1 MTYIFDIVEW
11 NREWA
16 DISRLFLESMSS
28 TESLGSVLMD
38 LKDRVVKFFKYVGK
52 VLRDAFVKLKD
63 FLKRLLERVKRIFR
77 KPPGSAHYFPNL
89 YTFSKFL
96 QSISCEYNIPG
107 IVTEANDFLESYFP
121 VCQPSK
127 YHGSFGT
134 GTAVESLKRAL
145 KRKIGLLAI
154 LTEKPGPAQRINT
167 GVLTMNLQSLFQVGV
182 TLQSS
187 FTKLENLRDSLTR
200 ELNQFSGRLDSI
212 NNIESGQALYDEL
225 TAYLKRIETDFARFI
240 KSPDFAYDFYATRPM
255 WDTDDYR
262 KHVGEQLKILKDLCE
277 ALVTMATAGAR
288 YLGLIYG
295 FLKKMD
301 TQYNGEAEPFMKS
314 YQIPKEFVDHIARIV
329 EQPLS
334 IRELVITSLAPTEW
348 KKLFGVTLSGMVPFN
363 GKSDSDIIFISSA
376 ILDKNTRFST
386 TLSGVGYRTKGA
398 SNRETYLLSIIV
410 HEATHVSDFE
420 KNSTTGQRKKLAE
433 TYTST
438 DHDENPY
445 EKHAFSTQEK
455 YTPTDSEI
463 QWIRS
468 VLADFD
474 RERNRMNS
482 ES

>member
-1 MTYIFDIVEW
+1 MTQIFDTAEW

-28 TESLGSVLMD
+28 IESLGSVLTD

-52 VLRDAFVKLKD
+52 VLHDAFVKIKD

-77 KPPGSAHYFPNL
+77 KPPGSAHYFPTL
-89 YTFSKFL
+89 HVLSKFL
-96 QSISCEYNIPG
+96 QFVSCEYNIPG
-107 IVTEANDFLESYFP
+107 MVTEANDFLESYFP
-121 VCQPSK
+121 VCRPDK
-127 YHGSFGT
+127 YDGSFGT
-134 GTAVESLKRAL
+134 GTAVESLKRTL
-145 KRKIGLLAI
+145 KRKIDSLAD

-167 GVLTMNLQSLFQVGV
+167 GILTMNLQSLFQAAI

-187 FTKLENLRDSLTR
+187 FTQLENLRDSLTK
-200 ELNQFSGRLDSI
+200 ELNQFSSRLDAI
-212 NNIESGQALYDEL
+212 NNIETGGTLYDEL

-240 KSPDFAYDFYATRPM
+240 KAPDFAYDFYATRPT

-288 YLGLIYG
+288 YLGLIYS

-314 YQIPKEFVDHIARIV
+314 YQMPQEFVDHIARIV
-329 EQPLS
+329 DQPLS

-348 KKLFGVTLSGMVPFN
+348 KKLFGVSMGGMVPFN
-363 GKSDSDIIFISSA
+363 EKSDSDVIFISAA

-398 SNRETYLLSIIV
+398 SDRATYLLSVIV

-420 KNSTTGQRKKLAE
+420 KNSTAGQRTRLAE

-445 EKHAFSTQEK
+445 EKRAFSTQEK
-455 YTPTDSEI
+455 YEPTDSEI

-474 RERNRMNS
+474 RERNRMKS

>member
-1 MTYIFDIVEW
+1 MTQIFDTVEW

-28 TESLGSVLMD
+28 TESLGSVLTD

-52 VLRDAFVKLKD
+52 VLHDAFVKLKD
-63 FLKRLLERVKRIFR
+63 FLKRLIERVKRIFR

-89 YTFSKFL
+89 HALSKFL
-96 QSISCEYNIPG
+96 QFISCEYNIPG
-107 IVTEANDFLESYFP
+107 MVTEANDFLESYFP
-121 VCQPSK
+121 VCQTTK
-127 YHGSFGT
+127 YSGSFGN
-134 GTAVESLKRAL
+134 GTAVESLKYAL
-145 KRKIGLLAI
+145 KRKIDSLAD
-154 LTEKPGPAQRINT
+154 LTEKPGPSQRVNT
-167 GVLTMNLQSLFQVGV
+167 GVLTMNLQNLFQVGI

-187 FTKLENLRDSLTR
+187 FTQLENLRDSLTR
-200 ELNQFSGRLDSI
+200 ELNQFSNRLDSI
-212 NNIESGQALYDEL
+212 NNIESGGILYDEL
-225 TAYLKRIETDFARFI
+225 TAYLKRVETDFAKFI
-240 KSPDFAYDFYATRPM
+240 KSPNFAYDWYATRSV

-262 KHVGEQLKILKDLCE
+262 KHVGNQLKILKDLCE
-277 ALVTMATAGAR
+277 ALVIMATAGTR

-301 TQYNGEAEPFMKS
+301 TQYNGEAAPFMKS
-314 YQIPKEFVDHIARIV
+314 YQMPKDFVDHISRIV

-334 IRELVITSLAPTEW
+334 VREMVITSLTPTEW
-348 KKLFGVTLSGMVPFN
+348 KKLFGVSMGGMVPFN
-363 GKSDSDIIFISSA
+363 EKSDSDIIFISAA

-398 SNRETYLLSIIV
+398 SDRATYLLSTIV

-420 KNSTTGQRKKLAE
+420 KNSAADQRIRLAE
-433 TYTST
+433 TYTSM
-438 DHDENPY
+438 DHDDNPY
-445 EKHAFSTQEK
+445 EKRAFSTQEK
-455 YTPTDSEI
+455 YEPTDSEI
-463 QWIRS
+463 QWIQS